1 MHRVSSAIAA
11 NMKIMIGRAVKRPIL
26 TAKNERMSE
35 GGHWELELIER
46 EPQGYDQIEFIY
58 WKKRSIFERE

>member
-58 WKKRSIFERE
+58 LANTDR